1 MARRSSKRA
10 DAHIRMGVSP
20 VTPLFER
27 RPVNLSTIMRIGVKR
42 GEAEAGFTILEVLL
56 SVVIVALVLT
66 MIYSAF
72 SAGSKACRFG
82 SERAQ
87 IFHTARLAMQDIIQ
101 SIENLEYG
109 TNKYYEFIGKSHTA
123 AGPAGKSVDNDE
135 LEFATSTS
143 PTLFDGRWHAGL
155 ARVKYAINRG
165 RRGAEGAKLEKWVTR
180 IDDEDFDDA
189 YVIELSDNI
198 VGMKFRYFDE
208 TDYDDTWDSD
218 VKERLPELVEITF
231 YAQEGERVHPFM
243 SGALIPDMR
252 VKQGKKTVSNIRD
265 KGEPSPDEGEGKG
278 KEPRKIAPQPVK

>member
-1 MARRSSKRA
+1 M
-10 DAHIRMGVSP
+10 M
-20 VTPLFER
+20 
-27 RPVNLSTIMRIGVKR
+27 RPPEKR
-42 GEAEAGFTILEVLL
+42 GKAKTGFTILEVLL

-87 IFHTARLAMQDIIQ
+87 IFHTARLAMQDIVQ
-101 SIENLEYG
+101 SIENIEFG
-109 TNKYYEFIGKSHTA
+109 TNKYYEFIGKSHSA
-123 AGPAGKSVDNDE
+123 VGPAGKSVDNDE
-135 LEFATSTS
+135 VEFATSTS
-143 PTLFDGRWHAGL
+143 PTLLDGRWQVGL

-165 RRGAEGAKLEKWVTR
+165 RRGAEGAQLEKWVTR

-198 VGMKFRYFDE
+198 VGMKLRYFDE

-218 VKERLPELVEITF
+218 VKERLPEVVEITF
-231 YAQEGERVHPFM
+231 YVQEGEHVHPFM

-265 KGEPSPDEGEGKG
+265 KGEPSPDEGERKSEG
-278 KEPRKIAPQPVK
+278 PRKIAPRPTTKKKL